1 MNCVLLTVATDL
13 TRPGLADLA
22 RSLEKH
28 NWPFRTLKTTWQGF
42 GTKLL
47 TVRDYLLEHPEI
59 THFFFCDA
67 YDVVALGRMD
77 EALSKLD
84 VGRILFSTEKA
95 CWPDTTLADKY
106 PECET
111 IYKFLNS
118 GLYFAPR
125 DLFIRLFDWD
135 MPEYI
140 TDDQLWATQQFL
152 FNDDS
157 GISLDTECNVF
168 QSYSFVA
175 EDEYGYLKDGGRI
188 GNYNTGTLPVLVH
201 GNGCTDL
208 TKIYELI

>member
-1 MNCVLLTVATDL
+1 MNCKLITVATDL
-13 TRPGLADLA
+13 NRPGLSTLVK
-22 RSLEKH
+22 SLEKH
-28 NWPFRTLKTTWQGF
+28 NWPFAILHTTWQGF
-42 GTKLL
+42 STKLL
-47 TVRDYLLEHPEI
+47 TVREHLLSHPDI

-67 YDVVALGRMD
+67 YDVVALGGID

-95 CWPDTTLADKY
+95 CWPLPELDVKY
-106 PECET
+106 PECDT

-125 DLFIRLFDWD
+125 ESFLRLFDWD

-175 EDEYGYLKDGGRI
+175 EDEYSYMKDAGRI
-188 GNYNTGTLPVLVH
+188 GNYNTGSLPVLFH
-201 GNGCTDL
+201 GNGATDM
-208 TKIYELI
+208 TKVIELI